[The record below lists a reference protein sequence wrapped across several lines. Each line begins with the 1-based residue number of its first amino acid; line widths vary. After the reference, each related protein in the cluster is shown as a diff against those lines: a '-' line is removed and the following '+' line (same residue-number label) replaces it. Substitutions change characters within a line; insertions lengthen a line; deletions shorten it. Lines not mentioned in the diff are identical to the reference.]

1 MMPSTLREQKYHTP
15 VLSKSNV
22 TILLC
27 LIIFIAAFLRL
38 YYLSEPSFSS
48 DDIKSIEKSE
58 KVCLSAIV
66 DGAKR
71 GGHHFLYFLVLHYWR
86 LMAGSSEFA
95 LRLPTAIFGILSVFV
110 LFKLSSLIFDN
121 KTALIGSLLLAVNP
135 EHFFPS
141 FALKQYTLTLLLA
154 LTSLYL
160 LLRAFRE
167 RRTIFWIAFG
177 ISNVALLYTHKSAIF
192 VVLTE
197 IFYIAIV
204 HRKHKY
210 AWQIFPSIGVIFLLV
225 VALFFLQKRYL
236 QLFSEPRWIAKP
248 TLETFLNVLSSFIAG
263 FNMKM
268 PEKGIMYADAINFKN
283 QSLYIDAL
291 PLSAKIGILAFF
303 SFFLLLGIL
312 KYFWRQTTSDEPRVT
327 SDDYKPLIYTWATI
341 PILSAYGISFLFYPI
356 FGPTRYQLFWS
367 CSILLLIAK
376 GFASTP
382 DLIRGKL
389 RFVCPIL
396 FITVCIHLFPIVTR
410 ESNPRILDWKS
421 VANYL
426 RETVS
431 DGETIHFLPNNFA
444 SLPLK
449 YYYKEDIYTGEDAV
463 FKRITPNVMG
473 GGSKGV
479 FLIEVGKKNIP
490 KGMARGLNMFYTNK
504 DVKQFYNIE
513 VTHYWN
519 RKS

>member
-1 MMPSTLREQKYHTP
+1 MKAISLLKEQKYHT
-15 VLSKSNV
+15 

-38 YYLSEPSFSS
+38 YSLSTPSFSS

-58 KVCLSAIV
+58 KVCVSTIV
-66 DGAKR
+66 EGAKR
-71 GGHHFLYFLVLHYWR
+71 GGHHLLYFLVLHYWR

-121 KTALIGSLLLAVNP
+121 KTSLIGALLLAVNP

-167 RRTIFWIAFG
+167 SRTILWTAFG

-204 HRKHKY
+204 YRKYKY
-210 AWQIFPSIGVIFLLV
+210 TWQIFSSIGIIFIILV
-225 VALFFLQKRYL
+225 TLFFTQKRYL
-236 QLFSEPRWIAKP
+236 QIFSEPRWIATP
-248 TLETFLNVLSSFIAG
+248 TVETFLNVLSSFVAG
-263 FNMKM
+263 FYIKI
-268 PEKGIMYADAINFKN
+268 PETGIIFADSIHFQN

-291 PLSAKIGILAFF
+291 PLPAKIGIFAFF
-303 SFFLLLGIL
+303 SFFLLLGIF
-312 KYFWRQTTSDEPRVT
+312 KYFGQRTTSDG
-327 SDDYKPLIYTWATI
+327 YKPLIYTWATI

-356 FGPTRYQLFWS
+356 FGPARYHLFWS

-376 GFASTP
+376 GLAS
-382 DLIRGKL
+382 IGKL

-410 ESNPRILDWKS
+410 ESNPRTLDWKG

-426 RETVS
+426 CETVS
-431 DGETIHFLPNNFA
+431 DGETVHFLPNNFA
-444 SLPLK
+444 SYPLR
-449 YYYKEDIYTGEDAV
+449 YYYKEEIYTGVDEV
-463 FKRITPNVMG
+463 FKKITPNVMG

-479 FLIEVGKKNIP
+479 FLIEMGKKNIP
-490 KGMARGLNMFYTNK
+490 KGMVRGLNMFYTNK